1 MKQASCGNEKGF
13 MWKQNRLHVET
24 KVISIENA
32 NTFVRNLHNFA
43 KTEYCKIDL
52 NQKAFLLKKS

>member
-1 MKQASCGNEKGF
+1 M
-13 MWKQNRLHVET
+13 

-32 NTFVRNLHNFA
+32 NTFIRSLHNFA

-52 NQKAFLLKKS
+52 NQERFLLNKS

>member
-1 MKQASCGNEKGF
+1 MRKRK
-13 MWKQNRLHVET
+13 RLLEEM

-52 NQKAFLLKKS
+52 NQKALLLNKS

>member
-1 MKQASCGNEKGF
+1 MRKRK
-13 MWKQNRLHVET
+13 RLLEEM

-43 KTEYCKIDL
+43 KTKYCKIDL

>member
-1 MKQASCGNEKGF
+1 MRKRK
-13 MWKQNRLHVET
+13 RLHEGM
-24 KVISIENA
+24 KVISIENT

-52 NQKAFLLKKS
+52 NQKALLLKKS

>member
-1 MKQASCGNEKGF
+1 
-13 MWKQNRLHVET
+13 MWKRKRLHVET
-24 KVISIENA
+24 KVISIEKV

-52 NQKAFLLKKS
+52 NQKALLLKKS